1 MTPRL
6 YIAIPVHNRLAIAAQ
21 CIPTVRAGM
30 IHGHDTLAVYDDGST
45 MGDCSDSGFIL
56 GAADVVYPSAPVG
69 IERQRRRHFLDFAE
83 RMDRMD
89 WTHLYLTDSD
99 ALHDPNWRAELLR
112 LQQSCGYAP
121 ICGYDTE
128 AHVRIAGNTITD
140 YPSSEVIFRRVAPG
154 ISYLLTREHVEKV
167 VRALPSLPEYWS
179 WDWTVP
185 ALLGNRFAVTR
196 RSLVEHVG
204 WQGLHHPV
212 EDGIAGGDVARNPTE
227 WLVQKRAEVV
237 AALTPQTISL

>member
-6 YIAIPVHNRLAIAAQ
+6 YIAIPLHHRLAIAAQ

-45 MGDCSDSGFIL
+45 MSDCSDSGFIL
-56 GAADVVYPSAPVG
+56 GAADVVYPSAPIG

-83 RMDRMD
+83 RMDRME

-99 ALHDPNWRAELLR
+99 ALHSPEWRSELLR
-112 LQQSCGYAP
+112 LHQSSGYCP

-128 AHVRIAGNTITD
+128 AHVRLPGNTIAD
-140 YPSSEVIFRRVAPG
+140 YPSSELIFRRVAPG
-154 ISYLLTREHVEKV
+154 ISYLLTREHVDKV

-196 RSLVEHVG
+196 RSVVDHLGEG
-204 WQGLHHPV
+204 GLHHPPGAGF
-212 EDGIAGGDVARNPTE
+212 DGGDRALNPTD

-237 AALTPQTISL
+237 AALSQAA